1 MTGCRQTL
9 ATSYRPSKR
18 IGKQDQHSPK
28 RQLNAACRRGTLMS
42 NRGLLKLAADRDKIV
57 QGTFRLAEG
66 TGLRK
71 VPIQMFN
78 CAHGVAVVAEF
89 AVATF

>member
-1 MTGCRQTL
+1 
-9 ATSYRPSKR
+9 
-18 IGKQDQHSPK
+18 
-28 RQLNAACRRGTLMS
+28 MS

-66 TGLRK
+66 TGLHK

-89 AVATF
+89 AVAAF